1 MTAAT
6 GERTG
11 PRGLVLGEVLRRHA
25 AVVPDKPALIFRD
38 GGHREVLTYGQLD
51 ARANRFAHLLAAHG
65 VARGDRVAV
74 LMFNNPWWHT
84 AFYGTL
90 KRGAVVVPVNAR
102 FRQDEVVNQLRA
114 CRPTALLIDGDFTG
128 MLDAIRAEI
137 PTLRLVAD
145 VDDPAWDGLLAA
157 RPATEPGFPVDE
169 DDPHVIFYT
178 SGTTGAPKGA
188 VHSHRSYALFSAQ
201 HTMSDRGT
209 GEDDI
214 GLCAFPFFHMSGWA
228 NSILFWKPR
237 ATVVLLRRAAP
248 EEILAAIQEERC
260 TQFYGIPEM
269 LRSVVTCSTR
279 KEYDLSSLVH
289 LNSGTSAMSQED
301 VDAACEAFGVDG
313 VRIHYGSSEAGSCTM
328 LPAEESRR
336 RPSSIGRA
344 SLDVDVRLIDP
355 AHGRDVT
362 RERGAAGELVVRSD
376 YLFEE
381 YFENPGVT
389 AEALRDGWYHTG
401 DLATTDDDGFLFICG
416 RIKEVIRS
424 GGESIFPTELERTLL
439 DLPGVKE
446 ASVLGVPDPQWGEAA
461 LAVVVA
467 HADADLTAE
476 AVIAHC
482 GERLASYKKPRHVM
496 FVAELPKAGA
506 TQKVQKALLRQRFE
520 ASGA

>member
-1 MTAAT
+1 VTAAK
-6 GERTG
+6 
-11 PRGLVLGEVLRRHA
+11 GLVLGEVLRRHA
-25 AVVPDKPALIFRD
+25 EVVPTKPALVYRD
-38 GGHREVLTYGQLD
+38 GAHREVVTYGQLD
-51 ARANRFAHLLAAHG
+51 ERANRFAHALAAHG
-65 VARGDRVAV
+65 VERGDRVAV
-74 LMFNNPWWHT
+74 LMFNNPWWAV

-114 CRPTALLIDGDFTG
+114 CRPAGLLIDDDFTG
-128 MLDAIRAEI
+128 MVDAIRAELGEG
-137 PTLRLVAD
+137 LRLVAN
-145 VDDPAWDGLLAA
+145 VDDTEGWDALLAA
-157 RPATEPGFPVDE
+157 QPATEPGFPVDE

-209 GEDDI
+209 GESDI

-248 EEILAAIQEERC
+248 DEILAAIQDERC

-269 LRSVVTCSTR
+269 LRSVVNFRER
-279 KEYDLSSLVH
+279 KAYDLSTLVH

-313 VRIHYGSSEAGSCTM
+313 IRIHYGSSEAGSCTM

-344 SLDVDVRLIDP
+344 SLDVDVRLIHP
-355 AHGRDVT
+355 ADGRDVT
-362 RERGAAGELVVRSD
+362 RELGAAGELVVRSD
-376 YLFEE
+376 YLFQE
-381 YFENPGVT
+381 YLDNPEVT

-401 DLATTDDDGFLFICG
+401 DLATTDDDGFLYICG

-424 GGESIFPTELERTLL
+424 GGESIFPTELERALL
-439 DLPGVKE
+439 ELAGVKE

-467 HADADLTAE
+467 DADAGLSAD

-496 FVAELPKAGA
+496 FVDELPKAGA
-506 TQKVQKALLRQRFE
+506 TQKVQKALLRQWFE
-520 ASGA
+520 AGASR

>member
-1 MTAAT
+1 MSAT
-6 GERTG
+6 TSG

-38 GGHREVLTYGQLD
+38 GDHREVVTYGQLD
-51 ARANRFAHLLAAHG
+51 ERANRFAHLLAAHG
-65 VARGDRVAV
+65 VERGDRVAV
-74 LMFNNPWWHT
+74 LMFNNPWWAT

-102 FRQDEVVNQLRA
+102 FRQDEVLAQLRA
-114 CRPTALLIDGDFTG
+114 CRPAALLIDGEFTG
-128 MLDAIRAEI
+128 MVDAIRAET
-137 PTLRLVAD
+137 PGLRLIAD
-145 VDDPAWDGLLAA
+145 VDDVASWDGPLAGQ
-157 RPATEPGFPVDE
+157 PATEPGFPVDE

-188 VHSHRSYALFSAQ
+188 VHSHRNYALFSAQ

-237 ATVVLLRRAAP
+237 ATVVLLKRAAP
-248 EEILAAIQEERC
+248 EEILAAIEAERC

-269 LRSVVTCSTR
+269 LRSVINLPTR
-279 KEYDLSSLVH
+279 KDHDLSSLVH

-344 SLDVDVRLIDP
+344 SLDVDIRLIDP
-355 AHGRDVT
+355 ADGRDVT
-362 RERGAAGELVVRSD
+362 TELGAAGELVVRSD
-376 YLFEE
+376 YLFQE
-381 YFENPGVT
+381 YVDNPEVT

-401 DLATTDDDGFLFICG
+401 DLATTDADGFLYICG

-424 GGESIFPTELERTLL
+424 GGESIFPTELERALL
-439 DLPGVKE
+439 DLVGVKE

-467 HADADLTAE
+467 HDDAGLTAE

-496 FVAELPKAGA
+496 FVDELPKAGA
-506 TQKVQKALLRQRFE
+506 TQKVQKALLRQWFE
-520 ASGA
+520 ADAAR